1 MRKLICT
8 VLVLL
13 ALPSLAGAAVDPGL
27 LAGMKA
33 RSIGPAGM
41 SGRVPAIAAVESN
54 PNIVY
59 VGSAAGGV
67 WKSTNGGLTWT
78 PVFDDQPVS
87 SIGAVAID
95 QTNPDVVWVGTG
107 EGNPRNSASI
117 GNGVYRSMDGG
128 KTWKHLGLDKTER
141 IYRIVLH
148 PTNPDV
154 AWVSAMGQEWGENP
168 DRGVFKT
175 EDGGKT
181 WTKVLYVDERT
192 GASDLVIDPRNPN
205 KLIAS
210 MWQYR
215 RWPWYFKSGGPG
227 SGLYVTYDGGRNW
240 REITDADGLPKG
252 DLGRIGVAISRSNPD
267 VVYATVE
274 AAKSAIVRSD
284 DGGRSWRTVNQRY
297 DANPRPFYFADL
309 RVDPELPNR
318 VYSLDF
324 NIRVSNDG
332 GQTFDTLI
340 PGFLIHGDYHAMWIS
355 PNDPNLI
362 YLGNDG
368 GVAVSRDRGR
378 TATFVS
384 TLPLGQYYHV
394 AVDMETPYNVYGGLQ
409 DNGSWRGPN
418 TTWQFGGIHNYQW
431 VAVGGGDGFDTRPD
445 TTDSNLVYSMSQG
458 GFLGRTNVWSGE
470 QRQIRPAPPEGV
482 KLRFNWNSGFAT
494 DPLQEQTIYLG
505 SQFVHKSTDRGETWT
520 TISPDLTTNNPEWQ
534 KQETSGGLTPDVSNA
549 ENFTTIIAIAPSPLQ
564 AGVIWVGTDDGRL
577 HVTKDGGKTWT
588 SVEKNVYQSG
598 GVPANTWIP
607 HITPSK
613 FDAASAFVVF
623 DNHRREDFKT
633 YVYRTDDWG
642 KTWKSLATPDVRGN
656 AHILEQDTKEK
667 DLLFLG
673 TEFGLWV
680 SLDGGGR
687 WMKWTHGVPTVP
699 VLDLVVHPR
708 ESDLVIATH
717 GRALYVI
724 DDISP
729 LRTLT
734 EKTMAETLHFYGAS
748 DALKHTQTPEPGGFG
763 SGSGEFRGENE
774 PYGSIL
780 TFSLNAPKLPLP
792 DAEKERERK
801 LEERQARRKQPETPE
816 STEEPK
822 TAQELAAHEKPG
834 PGTEAGQEAAKA
846 KGKAEP
852 GTAAKEEKK
861 EEKKGEG
868 EKPPM
873 VEIRIADESGK
884 TIRTFT
890 APVTRGLNRV
900 VWDLSRD
907 GFKQFPQERPSGDEH
922 PGGPEVSPGTY
933 TATVKYGNQEAK
945 GTVRVLP
952 DPRVPMTDADWKARE
967 AALARVGAM
976 NDALA
981 EAVDRLRKTRADV
994 ADVLN
999 RYQAAKKEKKE
1010 AMGDKKEEKDSK
1022 PDPIEE
1028 AGGKLQGDLDKL
1040 ERRLWVP
1047 YDTVGLQPDTDALTK
1062 VFYAYGYV
1070 LSTWE
1075 PPSPTNLEYVRLAE
1089 KEVQTVLAD
1098 YNRFFETDVAAFRKL
1113 ADEAQVRLLPEMG
1126 KVELKK
1132 P

>member
-1 MRKLICT
+1 MRKLIY
-8 VLVLL
+8 LVLFLL
-13 ALPSLAGAAVDPGL
+13 AASAQAAVDPAL

-41 SGRVPAIAAVESN
+41 SGRVPALAAVESN

-67 WKSTNGGLTWT
+67 WKSTNGGVTWT
-78 PVFDDQPVS
+78 PLFDDQAVA
-87 SIGAVAID
+87 SIGAVAIY
-95 QTNPDVVWVGTG
+95 QANPDIVWVGTG
-107 EGNPRNSASI
+107 EGNPRNSASV
-117 GNGVYRSMDGG
+117 GNGVYRSLDGG
-128 KTWKHLGLDKTER
+128 KTWTHLGLEKTER

-148 PTNPDV
+148 PANPDV

-181 WTKVLYVDERT
+181 WSKVLYVDQRT

-205 KLIAS
+205 KLFAS

-227 SGLYVTYDGGRNW
+227 SGLYVTQDGGRAW

-252 DLGRIGVAISRSNPD
+252 DLGRIGLAISHSSPD

-274 AAKSAIVRSD
+274 AAKSAVVRSD

-309 RVDPELPNR
+309 RVDPQLPNR
-318 VYSLDF
+318 VYSLDY
-324 NIRVSNDG
+324 NIRVSDDG
-332 GQTFDTLI
+332 GQTFNDLV
-340 PGFLIHGDYHAMWIS
+340 PGYLIHGDYHAMWI
-355 PNDPNLI
+355 DPRNPDLI

-368 GVAVSRDRGR
+368 GVAVSHDRGR
-378 TATFVS
+378 TASFVS

-394 AVDMETPYNVYGGLQ
+394 AVDMEQPYNIYGGLQ

-418 TTWQFGGIHNYQW
+418 TVWQQGGIHNYQW
-431 VAVGGGDGFDTRPD
+431 LAVGGGDGFDTRPD
-445 TTDSNLVYSMSQG
+445 PADAEIVYSMSQG
-458 GFLGRTNVWSGE
+458 GFLGRTDLRRGE

-482 KLRFNWNSGFAT
+482 KLRFNWNAGFAT
-494 DPLQEQTIYLG
+494 DPFQKGTIYLG
-505 SQFVHKSTDRGETWT
+505 SQFLHKSTDRGETWT
-520 TISPDLTTNNPEWQ
+520 TISPDLTSNNPEWQ

-549 ENFTTIIAIAPSPLQ
+549 ENFTTILAVSPSPLQ
-564 AGVIWVGTDDGRL
+564 EGVIWVGTDDGRL
-577 HVTKDGGKTWT
+577 HVTRDGGKTWT
-588 SVEKNVYQSG
+588 SVEKNVP

-607 HITPSK
+607 HVTPSK
-613 FDAASAFVVF
+613 LEPAGAFVVF

-642 KTWKSLATPDVRGN
+642 KTWKSLATQDVRGN
-656 AHILEQDTKEK
+656 AHSIEQDPKEK
-667 DLLFLG
+667 NLLFLG

-708 ESDLVIATH
+708 DQDLVIATH

-724 DDISP
+724 DDITP
-729 LRTLT
+729 LRALS
-734 EKTMAETLHFYGAS
+734 EKTMAERIHFYAAS
-748 DALKHTQTPEPGGFG
+748 DALKHNQSPEPGGFG
-763 SGSGEFRGENE
+763 LGSGEFRGENE
-774 PYGSIL
+774 PYGSLI
-780 TFSLNAPKLPLP
+780 TFSLNVPGLPLP
-792 DAEKERERK
+792 DREKERERK
-801 LEERQARRKQPETPE
+801 LEERQARRKQAEK
-816 STEEPK
+816 SEEPPQ
-822 TAQELAAHEKPG
+822 TAQELAPREKPG

-846 KGKAEP
+846 KGKEKET
-852 GTAAKEEKK
+852 GKEEKK
-861 EEKKGEG
+861 DGE
-868 EKPPM
+868 EKPPE
-873 VEIRIADESGK
+873 VEIRIADASGK
-884 TIRTFT
+884 RIRTFT

-907 GFKQFPQERPSGDEH
+907 GYKQFPRERPADEH
-922 PGGPEVSPGTY
+922 PGGPEVVPGTY
-933 TATVKYGNQEAK
+933 TATLKYGDQEAQ

-952 DPRVPMTDADWKARE
+952 DPRVTMTDADWQARE
-967 AALARVGAM
+967 AALARVAAM

-999 RYQAAKKEKKE
+999 RYQSAKKEKEKKDPAAETKE
-1010 AMGDKKEEKDSK
+1010 AKDAK
-1022 PDPIEE
+1022 PDPIVE

-1047 YDTVGLQPDTDALTK
+1047 YDTAGIQPETDALTK
-1062 VFYAYGYV
+1062 VYYTYGYV

-1075 PPSPTNLEYVRLAE
+1075 PPSPSNLEYVRQAE
-1089 KEVQTVLAD
+1089 TAVQAVLAD
-1098 YNRFFETDVAAFRKL
+1098 FNRFFETDVAAFRKQ
-1113 ADEAQVRLLPEMG
+1113 ADDAKIRLLPETD
-1126 KVELKK
+1126 KVELKR